1 MSIRTLAR
9 TLATASLIA
18 STGTAL
24 LGAVST
30 PAARAQQVD
39 EAAIDALFDDIDP
52 DGPGCAVGVVRDQT
66 LAHAEGYGLANL
78 DYGLP
83 ITPTSTFYLGSVSKQ
98 FTAAAIAHAARAGHL
113 SLDDPIRKWLP
124 ELPEY
129 RRPVTVRHLLHH
141 TSGVR
146 DYLGL
151 WNLSGWRVDD
161 VHSDEET
168 LELLA
173 RQQAGNFPAGEE
185 YLYSNG
191 GYFLLSELIERATDL
206 TLREYLHE
214 HFFEPLGMER
224 SHFGDDRVEVIDER
238 VIGYRATDDGY
249 EMFHPWNY
257 DKVGAGGMYS
267 SIEDLARWDRNWYTE
282 EVGGPGF
289 TEQLRERGVLSDGTA
304 IDYAF
309 GLSHGEYRG
318 LETVAHGGAL
328 AGFRTHLMRFPTERT
343 TVLVLCNFPTSDPG
357 SRAERVAD
365 VVLAPEL
372 APVAAEEDETESVPE
387 AVELTGEELDAIA
400 GHWRASM
407 GIEVEI
413 VREGSE
419 LFFIQSGNRSPVLIA
434 APDRILLTRSDVDM
448 RLESLVDGRWQSM
461 SVTQRGNAFT
471 AERIA
476 PGDGPADYGD
486 LQGAYY
492 SEELDVTYTI
502 FMEDG
507 QLMLETPPDRSS
519 ELRNM
524 GEDRFVTP
532 FSTLLLFERDEG
544 GAVTGFTIDAGR
556 VRGIAFERETDDR

>member
-1 MSIRTLAR
+1 MSMTVRTLAR
-9 TLATASLIA
+9 SLAAAFLVIP
-18 STGTAL
+18 AL
-24 LGAVST
+24 SFTVVGAG
-30 PAARAQQVD
+30 AQQANG
-39 EAAIDALFDDIDP
+39 AAIDGAAVDAVFDDVDP
-52 DGPGCAVGVVRDQT
+52 DGPGCAVGVVRDQA
-66 LAHAEGYGLANL
+66 LVYAEGYGSANL
-78 DYGLP
+78 DYGIP
-83 ITPTSTFYLGSVSKQ
+83 VTPTSTFYLGSVSKQ
-98 FTAAAIAHAARAGHL
+98 FTAAAIAHAVRAGHL
-113 SLDDPIRKWLP
+113 SLDDPIRKFFP

-129 RRPVTVRHLLHH
+129 QRPVTVRHLVHH

-173 RQQAGNFPAGEE
+173 RQRAGNFPAGEE

-206 TLREYLHE
+206 TLREYLHR

-224 SHFGDDRVEVIDER
+224 SHFGDDRVEVIEER

-289 TEQLRERGVLSDGTA
+289 TERLRERGVLNDGTE

-328 AGFRTHLMRFPTERT
+328 AGLRSQLLRFPTERA

-365 VVLAPEL
+365 VVLASEL
-372 APVAAEEDETESVPE
+372 EPVVEEENETAADPE
-387 AVELTGEELDAIA
+387 AVELTTAELDAFT

-413 VREGSE
+413 VREGNE

-448 RLESLVDGRWQSM
+448 RLENLVDGRWQSM

-471 AERIA
+471 AERIT
-476 PGDGPADYGD
+476 PGDEPVDYSD
-486 LQGAYY
+486 LEGAYY
-492 SEELDVTYTI
+492 SGELDVTYTI
-502 FMEDG
+502 FTEEGELRVDMAG
-507 QLMLETPPDRSS
+507 RGS
-519 ELRNM
+519 ELRRM

-532 FSTLLLFERDEG
+532 FSALLSFERDEG

-556 VRGIAFERETDDR
+556 VRGIRFTRTER